1 MKRFLLILTAIS
13 VFMSCGNSSSR
24 RFQYDSGSENS
35 ITADDEEQMYTC
47 PMCGGTGVFEYMPG
61 DVMAP
66 REVCQG
72 CGGNKVVTAEQAEA
86 IMQAKEQ
93 AEAVM
98 NGGTVGGNYNSEG
111 RSAYEIEMELKE
123 AYELLEDME
132 YNYENCTGTVTA
144 SQYPIMI
151 ATQKLRISQLEAE
164 LMNAR

>member
-1 MKRFLLILTAIS
+1 
-13 VFMSCGNSSSR
+13 MSCGNSSSR

-35 ITADDEEQMYTC
+35 ITADDEQQMYIC
-47 PMCGGTGVFEYMPG
+47 PMCGGTGVFDYMSG
-61 DVMAP
+61 DVMAS

-72 CGGNKVVTAEQAEA
+72 CGGNKVVTAEQARV
-86 IMQAKEQ
+86 IMKAKEQ

-98 NGGTVGGNYNSEG
+98 NSGTVGGSYNSEGGG
-111 RSAYEIEMELKE
+111 RSAYEIEMELQE

-151 ATQKLRISQLEAE
+151 ATQKARISQLEAE